1 MDARDIDTK
10 VGKDAGRGIGVF
22 VAAGAMALF
31 FVYRARYAAVLNED
45 AFVPFRYARSPLA
58 GDGLVFNPG
67 GERVEGITNL
77 LWTLAL
83 AGASGASGMP
93 LPEISVFLGILC
105 GTLAVCVAFVWCHAE
120 LRDAPI
126 SRSLAVPA
134 ARSSC
139 SAAKTRAETPP
150 PDQSDTKL
158 GRRAAHSR
166 IGASSQRR
174 GVPRIHARRASRR
187 QRQPWN
193 ASGLRRDTAA

>member
-93 LPEISVFLGILC
+93 LPEVSVLNATSRDFRFSGHIVRNP
-105 GTLAVCVAFVWCHAE
+105 GR
-120 LRDAPI
+120 LRGL
-126 SRSLAVPA
+126 RVVP
-134 ARSSC
+134 R
-139 SAAKTRAETPP
+139 
-150 PDQSDTKL
+150 
-158 GRRAAHSR
+158 
-166 IGASSQRR
+166 GAS
-174 GVPRIHARRASRR
+174 
-187 QRQPWN
+187 
-193 ASGLRRDTAA
+193 